1 MTDPELLGSRNRM
14 EDITL
19 EKLDKSDL
27 KAVLVKVYD
36 HNRLIGVLLWVGEA
50 GSFRSDLV
58 MQISSMLGWDRIDS
72 CQSCGNRIH
81 WQRVLFDAEF

>member
-1 MTDPELLGSRNRM
+1 MTMTGPELLGSRNRM

-36 HNRLIGVLLWVGEA
+36 HNRFVRLTRLCSLRQAAIVAILGCFLSLT
-50 GSFRSDLV
+50 DLFK
-58 MQISSMLGWDRIDS
+58 M
-72 CQSCGNRIH
+72 
-81 WQRVLFDAEF
+81 

>member
-1 MTDPELLGSRNRM
+1 MTGPELLGGRSRM

-36 HNRLIGVLLWVGEA
+36 HNR
-50 GSFRSDLV
+50 SDSDFIYSLPSLA
-58 MQISSMLGWDRIDS
+58 MTTSSNNKAM
-72 CQSCGNRIH
+72 NRNKH
-81 WQRVLFDAEF
+81 TS